1 VKVDTD
7 GLAATGA
14 NVAATQAAI
23 APRTVTPPGADPGSQ
38 GSDFWVRL
46 DPNIW
51 VRLDPNI
58 SLHSANT
65 AGEQP
70 EAPKPRR
77 VVP

>member
-46 DPNIW
+46 DPNI
-51 VRLDPNI
+51 